1 MAVRR
6 IPASRLEAVEAWSL
20 PSVAQG
26 QVLKAE
32 SSRAGERVRGAS
44 ARVETVSR
52 PSLEQE
58 VTANIRAGRYAAGVS
73 AGELESIVLAAAREG
88 RGEGYAEG
96 LESGRSEGFVRG
108 REEGLAAARR
118 IVEDQAARLAALVDA
133 LQSPIAGQQEQL
145 REAMLEIATRVAEG
159 VIRTELRLQPDSI
172 RAVVDEALAALP
184 AGAAAIRVFL
194 CPADAELVLSARKAD
209 AMWSVESDPALRPGD
224 LRIET
229 RESVVEYAVSDR
241 LSQMLGQLLGAEA
254 ARGRPA

>member
-6 IPASRLEAVEAWSL
+6 IPASRLDSVEAWSL

-32 SSRAGERVRGAS
+32 SSRSGERMRSTS
-44 ARVETVSR
+44 ARAEAVPR

-73 AGELESIVLAAAREG
+73 AGQLESIVLEAAREG

-96 LESGRSEGFVRG
+96 LESGRAEGFARG

-118 IVEDQAARLAALVDA
+118 IIEDQAARLAALVEA
-133 LQSPIAGQQEQL
+133 LQQPIAGQQEQL

-159 VIRTELRLQPDSI
+159 VVRTELRLQPDSI
-172 RAVVDEALAALP
+172 LAVVDEALAALP
-184 AGAAAIRVFL
+184 AGASAIRVLL
-194 CPADAELVLSARKAD
+194 CPSDVELVLPSRSPD
-209 AMWSVESDPALRPGD
+209 ANWAVEADPALRPGD
-224 LRIET
+224 LRVET

-254 ARGRPA
+254 ARERSA